1 MSEIW
6 ENSEYDP
13 FKLKDISEDEIK
25 NVEQELNLT
34 LPEQYKKLIIQQN
47 GGLINFNAF
56 PTDQETSWADDHIE
70 VDHIRGIGK
79 DLGILESEYLIK
91 EWGLPQRLLLIQG
104 DGHNWVALD
113 YRLTNENPPVHY
125 FDLELNNDFKIADSF
140 DEFLSKL
147 YTHEYEEVQEDE
159 NLEFDEIHNI
169 DPNDPDAI
177 QKEEV
182 GKILADKNSMEIH
195 RISLFP
201 IQSFEDLEWLLNI
214 IKDTSIKAKGDMAFE
229 LADVLMSIVSS
240 YSHQIKSNNLRTVVQ
255 EAAQELGKSK
265 NEDTKIILDQLKD
278 FL

>member
-1 MSEIW
+1 MSEFW
-6 ENSEYDP
+6 ESSEYDP
-13 FKLKDISEDEIK
+13 FRLTDISDNEIK
-25 NVEQELNLT
+25 NVEKKLNLT

-56 PTDQETSWADDHIE
+56 PTDQETSWAEDHIE
-70 VDHIRGIGK
+70 VDHLRGIGR

-125 FDLELNNDFKIADSF
+125 FDLELNNDIKIAVSF

-147 YTHEYEEVQEDE
+147 YTHDYEEVQDE
-159 NLEFDEIHNI
+159 NLDFDKIPSI

-182 GKILADKNSMEIH
+182 DKILANKNPMEIH

-201 IQSFEDLEWLLNI
+201 IQSVEDLEWLLNI
-214 IKDTSIKAKGDMAFE
+214 IKHNSLGAQGDMAFE
-229 LADVLMSIVSS
+229 LADVLMSVVSS
-240 YSHQIKSNNLRTVVQ
+240 YSHQIKSNNLKTVVQ
-255 EAAQELGKSK
+255 EAAQELIKSK
-265 NEDTKIILDQLKD
+265 NEDTEIILDQLKG

>member
-1 MSEIW
+1 MIEFW

-13 FKLKDISEDEIK
+13 FRLKDISEDEIK
-25 NVEQELNLT
+25 KVEKKLNLT

-147 YTHEYEEVQEDE
+147 YTHEYEEDQEDE
-159 NLEFDEIHNI
+159 NLDFDEIRSI

-182 GKILADKNSMEIH
+182 EKILTNKNPMEIH

-201 IQSFEDLEWLLNI
+201 IQSVEDLEWLLNI
-214 IKDTSIKAKGDMAFE
+214 IKHNSLGARGDMAFE
-229 LADVLMSIVSS
+229 LADVLMSVVSS
-240 YSHQIKSNNLRTVVQ
+240 YSHQIKSNNLKSVVQ

-265 NEDTKIILDQLKD
+265 NEDAEIILDQLKD

>member
-1 MSEIW
+1 MIEFW

-13 FKLKDISEDEIK
+13 FRLKDISEGEIK
-25 NVEQELNLT
+25 KVEKKLNVT

-140 DEFLSKL
+140 GEFLSKL

-159 NLEFDEIHNI
+159 KADFDQIHSI

-182 GKILADKNSMEIH
+182 EKILANKNPMEIH

-201 IQSFEDLEWLLNI
+201 IQSVEDLKWLLNI
-214 IKDTSIKAKGDMAFE
+214 IKDNSIGAQGDMAFE
-229 LADVLMSIVSS
+229 LADVLMSVVSS
-240 YSHQIKSNNLRTVVQ
+240 YSHQIKSNNLKTVVQ

-265 NEDTKIILDQLKD
+265 NEDTEIILDQLKD

>member
-1 MSEIW
+1 MRVFW
-6 ENSEYDP
+6 EKAEYDP
-13 FKLKDISEDEIK
+13 LRLKDISEDEIK
-25 NVEQELNLT
+25 KVEKKLNLT
-34 LPEQYKKLIIQQN
+34 LPQQYKKLIIQQN

-56 PTDQETSWADDHIE
+56 PTNQETSCADDHIE
-70 VDHIRGIGK
+70 VDHIRGIEK

-91 EWGLPQRLLLIQG
+91 EWGLPQKLLLIQG

-113 YRLTNENPPVHY
+113 YRQTNENPPVHY

-147 YTHEYEEVQEDE
+147 YTYEYEDETHEYD
-159 NLEFDEIHNI
+159 NLDFDIHTI

-182 GKILADKNSMEIH
+182 EKILISKNPLEIH

-201 IQSFEDLEWLLNI
+201 IQSLEDLEWILHI
-214 IKDTSIKAKGDMAFE
+214 IKENSIEIKGDMAFE

-240 YSHQIKSNNLRTVVQ
+240 YTHQIKSANLRKIVR

-265 NEDTKIILDQLKD
+265 NADTEILLDQFKD
-278 FL
+278 FM

>member
-47 GGLINFNAF
+47 GGLIIFNAF

-113 YRLTNENPPVHY
+113 YRLTNENPPLHY

-147 YTHEYEEVQEDE
+147 YTHEYEEVQEEE

-177 QKEEV
+177 QKDEV
-182 GKILADKNSMEIH
+182 EKILANKNPMEIH

-240 YSHQIKSNNLRTVVQ
+240 YSHQIKSNNLRTIVQ

>member
-1 MSEIW
+1 MIEFW

-13 FKLKDISEDEIK
+13 FRLKDISEDEIK
-25 NVEQELNLT
+25 KVEKKLNVT

-79 DLGILESEYLIK
+79 DLGILESEDLIK

-140 DEFLSKL
+140 GEFLSKL

-159 NLEFDEIHNI
+159 KADFDQIHSI

-182 GKILADKNSMEIH
+182 EKILANKNPMEIH

-201 IQSFEDLEWLLNI
+201 IQSVEDLKWLVNI
-214 IKDTSIKAKGDMAFE
+214 IKDNSIGAQGDMAFE

-255 EAAQELGKSK
+255 EAAQELGKSR
-265 NEDTKIILDQLKD
+265 NEDTEIILDQLKD

>member
-1 MSEIW
+1 MRVFW
-6 ENSEYDP
+6 EKAEYDP
-13 FKLKDISEDEIK
+13 LRLKDISEDEIK
-25 NVEQELNLT
+25 KVEKKLNLT
-34 LPEQYKKLIIQQN
+34 LPQQYKKLIIQQN

-56 PTDQETSWADDHIE
+56 PTNQETSCADDHIE
-70 VDHIRGIGK
+70 VDHIRGIEK

-91 EWGLPQRLLLIQG
+91 EWGLPQKLLLIQG

-113 YRLTNENPPVHY
+113 YRQTNENPPVHY

-147 YTHEYEEVQEDE
+147 YTHEYEDE
-159 NLEFDEIHNI
+159 THEYDNLDFDVHTI

-177 QKEEV
+177 KKEEV
-182 GKILADKNSMEIH
+182 EKILISKNPLEIH

-201 IQSFEDLEWLLNI
+201 IQSLEDLEWILHI
-214 IKDTSIKAKGDMAFE
+214 IKENSIEIKGDMAFE

-240 YSHQIKSNNLRTVVQ
+240 YTHQIKSANLRKIVR

-265 NEDTKIILDQLKD
+265 NEDTEIILDQFKD
-278 FL
+278 FM

>member
-1 MSEIW
+1 MSEFW
-6 ENSEYDP
+6 ESSEYDP
-13 FKLKDISEDEIK
+13 FRLTDISDNEIK
-25 NVEQELNLT
+25 NVEKKLNLT

-70 VDHIRGIGK
+70 VDHLRGIGK

-125 FDLELNNDFKIADSF
+125 FDLELNNDIKIAVSF

-147 YTHEYEEVQEDE
+147 YTHDYEEVQDG
-159 NLEFDEIHNI
+159 NLDFDKIPSI

-182 GKILADKNSMEIH
+182 EKILADKNPMEIH

-201 IQSFEDLEWLLNI
+201 IQSVEDLEWLLNI
-214 IKDTSIKAKGDMAFE
+214 IKHNSLGAQGDMAFE
-229 LADVLMSIVSS
+229 LADVLMSVVSS
-240 YSHQIKSNNLRTVVQ
+240 YSHQIKSNNLKTVVQ
-255 EAAQELGKSK
+255 EAAQELIKSK
-265 NEDTKIILDQLKD
+265 NEDTEIILDQLKG

>member
-13 FKLKDISEDEIK
+13 FRLKDISEDEIK
-25 NVEQELNLT
+25 KVEKKLNLT

-147 YTHEYEEVQEDE
+147 YTHEYEEDQEDE
-159 NLEFDEIHNI
+159 NLDFDEIRSI

-182 GKILADKNSMEIH
+182 EKILTNKNPMEIH

-201 IQSFEDLEWLLNI
+201 IQSVEDLEWLLNI
-214 IKDTSIKAKGDMAFE
+214 IKHNSFGARGDMAFE
-229 LADVLMSIVSS
+229 LADVLMSVVSS
-240 YSHQIKSNNLRTVVQ
+240 YSHQIKSNNLKSVVQ

-265 NEDTKIILDQLKD
+265 NEDAEIILDQLKD

>member
-1 MSEIW
+1 MIEFW

-13 FKLKDISEDEIK
+13 FRLKDISEDEIK
-25 NVEQELNLT
+25 KVEKKLNLT

-147 YTHEYEEVQEDE
+147 YTHEYEEDQEDE
-159 NLEFDEIHNI
+159 NLDFDEIRSI

-182 GKILADKNSMEIH
+182 EKILTNKNPMEIH

-201 IQSFEDLEWLLNI
+201 IQSVEDLEWLLNI
-214 IKDTSIKAKGDMAFE
+214 IKHNSLGARGDMAFE
-229 LADVLMSIVSS
+229 LADVLMSVVSS
-240 YSHQIKSNNLRTVVQ
+240 YSHQIKSNNLKSVVQ

-265 NEDTKIILDQLKD
+265 NEDTEVILDQLKD